1 MVLSGRHKNYYGRN
15 ALHFLKADAVASHI
29 PLQANQSH
37 LIYCV
42 LILRMLVARQSV
54 VNLYRKLC
62 PAKRGIRPKKGR
74 IQSDTSFLLFNLL
87 AVNHK
92 PGSVVDGHLSGTP
105 VTRRLKPPFREMSDQ
120 LSLPFKRCSGWGL
133 QRPYVTIQAGELL
146 PRLSTLTCQSR
157 RYLSVALSLE
167 SPPQGVS
174 LHPVLW
180 SPDFPHT
187 LCATICFTATKLVF
201 VIL

>member
-1 MVLSGRHKNYYGRN
+1 M
-15 ALHFLKADAVASHI
+15 
-29 PLQANQSH
+29 
-37 LIYCV
+37 
-42 LILRMLVARQSV
+42 
-54 VNLYRKLC
+54 
-62 PAKRGIRPKKGR
+62 
-74 IQSDTSFLLFNLL
+74 DTSFSLFNLL
-87 AVNHK
+87 AANHK
-92 PGSVVDGHLSGTP
+92 PGSVVDGHLSGTS

-146 PRLSTLTCQSR
+146 PRLSTLTCKSR

-167 SPPQGVS
+167 SPPQAVS

-187 LCATICFTATKLVF
+187 NCAQPSVLLPKPYLQYCHLNHALNRFHFSNSCAADITIYINHSIGVVTLTLVQHMGNIYTLACQSIGELF
-201 VIL
+201 